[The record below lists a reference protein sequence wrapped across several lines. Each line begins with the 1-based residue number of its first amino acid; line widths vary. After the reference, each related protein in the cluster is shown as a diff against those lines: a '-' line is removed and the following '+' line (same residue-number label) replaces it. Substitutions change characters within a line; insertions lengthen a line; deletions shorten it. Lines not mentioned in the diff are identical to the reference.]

1 VGSKG
6 VPHRCEDETWI
17 IVTLQKELENVTNIL
32 NNYTMQMQT
41 LINQKAIEVPG
52 VKKPCG
58 DFSKFGY
65 NYTREQKRK
74 C

>member
-41 LINQKAIEVPG
+41 LINQKAVEEPG
-52 VKKPCG
+52 TKKPWW
-58 DFSKFGY
+58 KF
-65 NYTREQKRK
+65 
-74 C
+74 